1 EEREE
6 YEPVV
11 AMGAVIF
18 AGVDYAKILEQAEKE
33 ADVIV
38 WDGGN
43 NDTPFYRPD
52 VHIVVFDPHRAG
64 HETQYHPG
72 ETNMLLADIA
82 LINKVDSASPGDVDK
97 VRQSIQTHNPEAV
110 VVLAESDVT
119 AEDPDLIAGKR
130 VLVIEDGPTL
140 THGEMAF
147 GAGIIAA
154 DRFKAVE
161 IVDPRPYLK
170 GTLKET
176 FETYP
181 AIGKLLPAMGYSAEQ
196 IKDLEDT
203 VNSIDCDLVLAA
215 TPIDL
220 TKLINIDKP
229 VQRIRYEYRDHGE
242 PSLEKV
248 LMSKLEKSPKYK
260 G

>member
-1 EEREE
+1 
-6 YEPVV
+6 
-11 AMGAVIF
+11 M
-18 AGVDYAKILEQAEKE
+18 
-33 ADVIV
+33 
-38 WDGGN
+38 
-43 NDTPFYRPD
+43 
-52 VHIVVFDPHRAG
+52 
-64 HETQYHPG
+64 
-72 ETNMLLADIA
+72 
-82 LINKVDSASPGDVDK
+82 
-97 VRQSIQTHNPEAV
+97 
-110 VVLAESDVT
+110 
-119 AEDPDLIAGKR
+119 
-130 VLVIEDGPTL
+130 LVIEDGPTL

-176 FETYP
+176 FKAYP
-181 AIGKLLPAMGYSAEQ
+181 AIGKLLPAMGYSDEQ

-220 TKLINIDKP
+220 TKLITIDKP

-242 PSLEKV
+242 PTLEQV
-248 LMSKLEKSPKYK
+248 LMSKLKKSP
-260 G
+260 